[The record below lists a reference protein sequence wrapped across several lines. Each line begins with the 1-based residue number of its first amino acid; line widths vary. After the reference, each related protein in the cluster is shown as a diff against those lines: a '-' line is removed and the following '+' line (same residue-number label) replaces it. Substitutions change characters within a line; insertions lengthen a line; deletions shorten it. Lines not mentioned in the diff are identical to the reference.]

1 MFTWMMMYLSHHF
14 TSQWNV
20 KVISVNSPVHRW
32 WQILLFLVFINIQFS
47 LTLHIFI
54 ISSVTTEILGTKFRS
69 DWTTDMTSRGSSCFW
84 LTKFKENA
92 SGIMVLL
99 KISNLFQNGC
109 HCRQSFYITPY
120 GLSPLL
126 CYHWMLA
133 LMFIVW
139 LFTIGNIVGFFSC
152 CSQ

>member
-1 MFTWMMMYLSHHF
+1 MFVTDNILQTFH
-14 TSQWNV
+14 
-20 KVISVNSPVHRW
+20 ISVNSCCWDIRNK
-32 WQILLFLVFINIQFS
+32 I
-47 LTLHIFI
+47 
-54 ISSVTTEILGTKFRS
+54 S

-92 SGIMVLL
+92 SGIVVLL

-139 LFTIGNIVGFFSC
+139 LFTIGNIVGFFFLLFTVILIIYSWQGH
-152 CSQ
+152 SHVTQNGVSPVY